1 MYKKSIF
8 LFLLLFFA
16 QTVLAGIDLHD
27 ATVSNSIKVNQ
38 TIDITDYYID
48 IHYCNAQTDS
58 HIDDSIDSSNSIS
71 HASHHHDCHGH
82 TTPCVFSSNIEGT
95 LSLTLFYSPFS
106 YIFSDYF
113 TNLASPQRPPKYA

>member
-1 MYKKSIF
+1 MYKKTIF
-8 LFLLLFFA
+8 LLLLLFFA

-38 TIDITDYYID
+38 TIDISDYYID

-58 HIDDSIDSSNSIS
+58 HIDSSDSIS

-82 TTPCVFSSNIEGT
+82 ATSCVFFSNVEK
-95 LSLTLFYSPFS
+95 TLFLTVFYSHFS
-106 YIFSDYF
+106 YILSDYF
-113 TNLASPQRPPKYA
+113 TNLAFPQRPPKYA